1 MVGLQQLIAYLDE
14 LLEPQRFN
22 DYCPNGLQIA
32 GKPMIKNLVVGVS
45 ASQSLID
52 EAIKLK
58 ADAILVHH
66 GYFWRGEDPRII
78 GIKQQRIRKLL
89 QHEISLIAYH
99 LPLDAHPIY
108 GNNVQLAKILDI
120 DIEHNYEIER
130 VPGLL
135 WIGNLSQATSGAA
148 LAIKIASSL
157 RREPLYLTGSD
168 KLINR
173 IGWCTGAAQDYIE
186 QAVNHGVEA
195 YITGEVSERTFH
207 YVQEAGIHFYAAG
220 HHATERYGV
229 KALGEHLAHY
239 LGIQQHYVEI
249 ENPV

>member
-1 MVGLQQLIAYLDE
+1 MVSLQELMAYLDE

-22 DYCPNGLQIA
+22 DYCPNGLQVA
-32 GKPMIKNLVVGVS
+32 GKPIVKKLVVGVS

-52 EAIKLK
+52 EAIRLK

-66 GYFWRGEDPRII
+66 GYFWRGEDPRIT

-120 DIEHNYEIER
+120 DVEHSYDIER
-130 VPGLL
+130 IPNLL
-135 WIGNLSQATSGAA
+135 WVGSLQHATPGSA
-148 LAIKIASSL
+148 LAQKIGQIL
-157 RREPLYLTGSD
+157 KREPLYLTGSD
-168 KLINR
+168 KLISK
-173 IGWCTGAAQDYIE
+173 IAWCTGAAQDFIE
-186 QAVNHGVEA
+186 QAASHGVDA

-207 YVQEAGIHFYAAG
+207 FVQETGLHFYAAG

-229 KALGEHLAHY
+229 QALSEHLAHY
-239 LGIQQHYVEI
+239 FGITQQYVEI
-249 ENPV
+249 ANPI

>member
-1 MVGLQQLIAYLDE
+1 M
-14 LLEPQRFN
+14 
-22 DYCPNGLQIA
+22 
-32 GKPMIKNLVVGVS
+32 
-45 ASQSLID
+45 
-52 EAIKLK
+52 
-58 ADAILVHH
+58 
-66 GYFWRGEDPRII
+66 
-78 GIKQQRIRKLL
+78 